1 MGMNKKLGGAFL
13 AMGAPA
19 LIAGLLIAP
28 SASAATTTAA
38 TTTSATT
45 TAATVTRTPPLRVQA
60 KASNSRPK
68 DRSTEYIE
76 VITAKGAKVTAVA
89 HFRNGTETR
98 TATANSRGDAI
109 LAYAVGDA
117 TPGYRVVVTVS
128 ATSGHNHA
136 VTTTYFIP
144 QR

>member
-28 SASAATTTAA
+28 SASAATA
-38 TTTSATT
+38 

-60 KASNSRPK
+60 KVSNSRPN

-76 VITAKGAKVTAVA
+76 VTTARGAKVTAVA

-98 TATANSRGDAI
+98 TATASSRGDAI
-109 LAYAVGDA
+109 LAYAVGNA
-117 TPGYRVVVTVS
+117 TPGYRVVVTVT

>member
-13 AMGAPA
+13 ATGAPA
-19 LIAGLLIAP
+19 LLAGLLMAP

-38 TTTSATT
+38 TAARTT
-45 TAATVTRTPPLRVQA
+45 PLRVQA
-60 KASNSRPK
+60 RVSNSRPK

-76 VITAKGAKVTAVA
+76 VTTAKGAKVTAVA

-98 TATANSRGDAI
+98 TATANSRGDAV
-109 LAYAVGDA
+109 LAYAVGHA
-117 TPGYRVVVTVS
+117 TPGDRVVVTVT
-128 ATSGHNHA
+128 ATSGHSHA
-136 VTTTYFIP
+136 VTSTYFTP

>member
-38 TTTSATT
+38 T
-45 TAATVTRTPPLRVQA
+45 VTRTPPLRVQA
-60 KASNSRPK
+60 KVSNSRPK
-68 DRSTEYIE
+68 DHGTEYIE
-76 VITAKGAKVTAVA
+76 VTTARGAKVTAVA

-98 TATANSRGDAI
+98 TATASSRGDAI
-109 LAYAVGDA
+109 LAYAVGNA
-117 TPGYRVVVTVS
+117 TPGYRVVVTVT

>member
-13 AMGAPA
+13 AVGAPA

-28 SASAATTTAA
+28 SASAATTAAATAA
-38 TTTSATT
+38 RST
-45 TAATVTRTPPLRVQA
+45 PLRVQA
-60 KASNSRPK
+60 KVSNSRPK

-76 VITAKGAKVTAVA
+76 VTTARGAKVTAVA

-109 LAYAVGDA
+109 LAYAVGNA
-117 TPGYRVVVTVS
+117 TPGDRVVVTVT

>member
-1 MGMNKKLGGAFL
+1 MNKKLGGAFL
-13 AMGAPA
+13 AVGAPA

-28 SASAATTTAA
+28 SASAATTAAATAA
-38 TTTSATT
+38 RST
-45 TAATVTRTPPLRVQA
+45 PLRVQA
-60 KASNSRPK
+60 KVSNGRPK

-76 VITAKGAKVTAVA
+76 VTTARGAKVTAVA

-98 TATANSRGDAI
+98 TATANSRGDVI
-109 LAYAVGDA
+109 LAYAVGNA
-117 TPGYRVVVTVS
+117 TPGDRVVVTVT

>member
-1 MGMNKKLGGAFL
+1 MNKKLGGAFL
-13 AMGAPA
+13 AVGAPA

-28 SASAATTTAA
+28 SASAATTAAATAA
-38 TTTSATT
+38 RST
-45 TAATVTRTPPLRVQA
+45 PLRVQA
-60 KASNSRPK
+60 KVSNSRPK

-76 VITAKGAKVTAVA
+76 VTTARGAKVTAVA

-109 LAYAVGDA
+109 LAYAVGNA
-117 TPGYRVVVTVS
+117 TPGDRVVVTVT